1 MQIFAQAFNES
12 EITNYSCWGT
22 FQTFPCNECW
32 LPPPGWRPRWSSSL
46 TRARSPSRTSPRSP
60 PPRSRASWSQCWGSL
75 RQSQTWRGRRTS
87 RRGPKWI
94 RRVQRRKLWR
104 REWRQL
110 RSVHLR
116 KHLAC
121 NLINMNGL
129 SSTRQPKKCSQK
141 LRVSKQFLLRIPTES
156 IKIMLNPWVYIE
168 DLNFAS

>member
-1 MQIFAQAFNES
+1 MDYLYPAVFVPQINKSKHWLLTEQKNCIIFCIWRKCMQTFAQAFNES

-32 LPPPGWRPRWSSSL
+32 IPPPGWRPRWSSSL

-60 PPRSRASWSQCWGSL
+60 PPRSRASWSRCWGSL
-75 RQSQTWRGRRTS
+75 RQSQTLRGRLTS

-94 RRVQRRKLWR
+94 RRVQLRKWLR

-129 SSTRQPKKCSQK
+129 SATRQP
-141 LRVSKQFLLRIPTES
+141 
-156 IKIMLNPWVYIE
+156 
-168 DLNFAS
+168 